1 MSRRAKAKHSPDAR
15 SPGRAG
21 PGGTASL
28 AAVQP
33 NKRRLTFAI
42 CVLLGLAVG
51 AVFGQTL
58 GHGFVNYDDGDYVY
72 ENAAILHGLSWQGV
86 IWAFTHSHADNWHP
100 LTTLSHMLD
109 CQVYGLHPWGHHLTS
124 VVLHGATAILLFLML
139 RQMSGAMWRSAFVA
153 AVFAIHPLRVESV
166 AWVSERKD
174 VLSGLFFMLTL
185 WAYVCHVQK
194 QGAKRQSAISFPG
207 SGFYW
212 LALFLFTLGLL
223 CKPMLVTL
231 PFVLLLLD
239 YWPLNRLASPEA
251 GGPGSRFPAWLGLI
265 LEKIPF
271 LLLTVAACVA
281 TVLAQQQVIESAQ
294 TFGIATRMG
303 NALVSYAAYVWQM
316 VYPVGLAVFYPHPGS
331 GLPIW
336 RVGMSVVVLLIIT
349 AGVMVGRRKHPYL
362 LVGWLWYL
370 GMLVPVIGLMQVGAQ
385 ARADRYTYLPQIGLY
400 MMVTWGVVE
409 LCAGWRHRRAVLG
422 TVAAAIL
429 GGLLGA
435 AYVQTGYWKD
445 SVSLWTRDLACTPE
459 NSLARCNLGGALA
472 RQGKPAEAIQ
482 QYERALQ
489 LNPDDAEA
497 HNDLGNAL
505 TAQGKPA
512 EAIPQYERALQL
524 KPDDA
529 ITHCNLGNALTVQG
543 KLAEAIQH
551 CERALQLDPDSAQAH
566 CNLGAAL
573 AKQGKLLE
581 AISHYERALQLK
593 PDYPDAHCNLG
604 NALITEGRLA
614 EAIQHYEQALQLKS
628 DYPEARYNLGVAL
641 ATQAKLAEAIQHFE
655 QALQLNPDD
664 AEAHCNLGVA
674 LARQGKLAEAMQHF
688 EQALRLKPGYAE
700 AHNDLA
706 IALAG
711 QGRSNEAIQ
720 QFQQALNL
728 AMAQNNTA
736 LAESIRARLRFY
748 QPALLPPQTP

>member
-445 SVSLWTRDLACTPE
+445 SVSLWTRDLACASE
-459 NSLARCNLGGALA
+459 SSLAHNSFGIALVGQGKLTEAIQQYERALQLNPDDVGVLCNLGLALA
-472 RQGKPAEAIQ
+472 TQGKPAEAIQ

-489 LNPDDAEA
+489 LKPDDFVAHNGLGVALAGQGKLAEAIQQFERALPLKPDDARVYFNLA
-497 HNDLGNAL
+497 VAL
-505 TAQGKPA
+505 ANQGKLL

-524 KPDDA
+524 KPDYADA
-529 ITHCNLGNALTVQG
+529 HFYLGNALAGQG

-551 CERALQLDPDSAQAH
+551 YERVLQLEPDH
-566 CNLGAAL
+566 
-573 AKQGKLLE
+573 
-581 AISHYERALQLK
+581 
-593 PDYPDAHCNLG
+593 
-604 NALITEGRLA
+604 
-614 EAIQHYEQALQLKS
+614 
-628 DYPEARYNLGVAL
+628 V
-641 ATQAKLAEAIQHFE
+641 
-655 QALQLNPDD
+655 
-664 AEAHCNLGVA
+664 EAHCNLGVA
-674 LARQGKLAEAMQHF
+674 LAAQGKLAEAIQHF
-688 EQALRLKPGYAE
+688 ERALQLKPDFAV
-700 AHNDLA
+700 AHNYLG
-706 IALAG
+706 IALAS
-711 QGRSNEAIQ
+711 QGKSAEAME
-720 QFQQALNL
+720 QFQEALDL
-728 AMAQNNTA
+728 ATAQNNTA
-736 LAESIRARLRFY
+736 LAESIRARLKSY
-748 QPALLPPQTP
+748 PPASLPPQTP